1 MWISLFM
8 KLKKNSIICPHLFH
22 IPYGSCAIWIVVNYV
37 TLTLI
42 VCVCVCIT
50 NFMSTSTVYYSVI
63 CQGKQLFFYNFHKI
77 DKKLS
82 YLVSDW
88 VQNFLKGSKINLKK
102 LIFTNFYIIFQN
114 EFLHTLQLQFP
125 QLFVVL
131 GNFCLPFS

>member
-42 VCVCVCIT
+42 VCVCVYHKFYVHFNCLLLSHLSRKT
-50 NFMSTSTVYYSVI
+50 A
-63 CQGKQLFFYNFHKI
+63 FFYNFHKI

-102 LIFTNFYIIFQN
+102 LFFTNFYIIFQN